1 MNTTQEQKEMIL
13 QWMKLNPEVARR
25 RLRRKGESR
34 NEMKKLLE
42 DLARTIMQLT
52 LVLSKVVQTG

>member
-13 QWMKLNPEVARR
+13 QWMKLNPEVARG

-34 NEMKKLLE
+34 NEMVSIVCKF
-42 DLARTIMQLT
+42 
-52 LVLSKVVQTG
+52 